1 VRLWQEQSVVHSD
14 FCCCNILF
22 RIEQKCWSI
31 KVANAGVLPAVSSL
45 VSRRVFL
52 APELL
57 VPLNLHSHLPESR
70 SSSATSLHSPFDPT
84 DPEWKSPFTKES
96 DVFALG
102 ITFLQLFRHSLFDC
116 KDVICSAVENQTRIE
131 IPIFPDQSMSLS
143 FPRWL
148 ASIQSIILACTAY
161 HPKDRPS
168 ACEIRFGSFF
178 VFK

>member
-1 VRLWQEQSVVHSD
+1 MHSD

-22 RIEQKCWSI
+22 RIEHKCWSI

-57 VPLNLHSHLPESR
+57 VPLNLHSHLLESR

-102 ITFLQLFRHSLFDC
+102 ITFLQLFRNSLFDC
-116 KDVICSAVENQTRIE
+116 KDGICSAVENQTRIE
-131 IPIFPDQSMSLS
+131 IPIFPDPSMLLS

-168 ACEIRFGSFF
+168 ACEIRFGSHL